1 MVAIYPITLESAE
14 VRKSGKPLLG
24 PLDLTLGPKGFT
36 IVMGP
41 NGAGKS
47 TLLKTLHGMERL
59 RGGRRSWAVPQDAAL
74 ARQAFVFQT
83 PVVLRRS
90 VLDNV
95 SYPLALRGTPKAEAQ
110 AAARH
115 WLSVVGLEGAAA
127 QRASDLSGGERQKM
141 ALARALITEPEV
153 LLLDEPC
160 ANLDGR
166 ATREIETLLLNAYRD
181 NMRIVMATHDLGQAR
196 RLASDVV
203 FLHQGQL
210 QEHTPAPQFFQTPAT
225 TQARAFIAGD
235 IVE

>member
-1 MVAIYPITLESAE
+1 MTLAAAE
-14 VRKSGKPLLG
+14 VRKSGKRLLG
-24 PLDLTLGPKGFT
+24 PVDLTLQPTGFT

-59 RGGRRSWAVPQDAAL
+59 RRGQRSWAVAQDIAL

-95 SYPLALRGTPKAEAQ
+95 AYPLTLRGTAKREAQ
-110 AAARH
+110 AAARR
-115 WLSVVGLEGAAA
+115 WLDVVGLSEAAA

-141 ALARALITEPEV
+141 ALARALITEPDG

-160 ANLDGR
+160 ANLDGQ
-166 ATREIETLLLNAYRD
+166 ATREIETLLLNAHK
-181 NMRIVMATHDLGQAR
+181 NGMRIVMATHDLGQAR
-196 RLASDVV
+196 RLATDVV
-203 FLHQGQL
+203 FLHKGAL
-210 QEHTPAPQFFQTPAT
+210 IEHRPAPQFFQSPTSS
-225 TQARAFIAGD
+225 QASAFLAGD